1 MIAEQSRPRS
11 YSQQNPPTLTHSH
24 PPPHRP
30 QPPRPSSAALQSS
43 LPGYGLIHPAGL
55 IPHSLMIP
63 TVYAFNQQLA
73 SQQHH
78 HHHHHQQQFFLHAGA
93 SFPDLAHPP
102 LAMYSGPPNRSLNS
116 SSPILGPPSA
126 PPLTRSAHSDHF
138 TPGSATAVSSAHHRH
153 PSPSLHPSHHHRS
166 QSRSLSNPGSTS
178 TSTSAAP
185 APATLASSALC
196 SQIHHSSPSHH
207 PMYAPRP
214 SPGAHSD
221 PASSASP
228 SPSPRIANGSSGLP
242 LPRPRTQS
250 TQSDRSRPVSH
261 HGPAQ
266 KSLSTTNAHR
276 LRTDSNHSTTSHG
289 FSSGP
294 SAALVKPLGS
304 LNEPQF
310 TFNHSSPPTARS
322 ATATTNLSSSSI
334 PPSGSIQG
342 RPSSPSTHSFSSPNP
357 PVGNN
362 MVRRSSPLAQ
372 SNLSHHPSTPQPAP
386 ADPAPRQPTTTTTTT
401 TPTTTNNSYSSSA
414 SYRNS
419 SASTVTITSAPPPVI
434 PASITVAGPN
444 QHDEEVE
451 EDSDTTSDVDHRPPG
466 HRSTPGTSVDS
477 STSNFTQPED
487 ASSATGSPAFPDRTP
502 HKHSKHSLS
511 NKLRRA
517 LSINALHENM
527 IHESIPELGP
537 VIGHERLK
545 SSSAS
550 IAGVP
555 LSPSITTK
563 VKAGRQSGSS
573 RRFGFLNSKS
583 NSSTDNLSISSTVS
597 SASVMIRK
605 LGNLGKSARTKGVM
619 GLTKIFRDKS
629 EAAAAGESTP
639 DDGNGFSTKQDRF
652 KKTSSPNQ
660 HKNLASTSVAQ
671 VQAEVDRSLSVEF
684 PGMTPAAA
692 FIHKQKQQYAEQEA
706 AAAAAAASAA
716 ENQARVPD
724 SVRSKGR
731 AGSIGSASSM
741 TPGSAS
747 EARKKMIE
755 KEKEKIKSKKSRKW
769 GFAGLGGSGTSSED
783 LPVSPSVEDLRRP
796 AEHQHASDVE
806 DNEEWDENTVRGAN
820 IEGLIDSCIGNPLKS
835 VEELR
840 GDDDDPEALDEYD
853 MESLFGNAPSTEG
866 SSSRRAGL
874 RPRPSKEAVPKK
886 GILKNAQNFS
896 QEQHLSPGSFQS
908 KPISA
913 ATTPDSPQPRAL
925 AEDPAT
931 AATGGLLPQL
941 GKPGQGVGAAI
952 DFGSAGPNLSLAIA
966 GTEVSKDRRA
976 TFAQHLSVHTT
987 WPPAIYDRRGELATC
1002 NRLTPTLAQRIKEE
1016 INAFKMEEMEVHYAS
1031 RVHTHFFV

>member
-63 TVYAFNQQLA
+63 T
-73 SQQHH
+73 
-78 HHHHHQQQFFLHAGA
+78 FFLHAGA

-138 TPGSATAVSSAHHRH
+138 TPGSATA
-153 PSPSLHPSHHHRS
+153 
-166 QSRSLSNPGSTS
+166 SRSLSNPGSTS

-185 APATLASSALC
+185 APTTLASSALC

-386 ADPAPRQPTTTTTTT
+386 ADPAPQ
-401 TPTTTNNSYSSSA
+401 
-414 SYRNS
+414 
-419 SASTVTITSAPPPVI
+419 
-434 PASITVAGPN
+434 
-444 QHDEEVE
+444 VE

-692 FIHKQKQQYAEQEA
+692 FIHKQKQH
-706 AAAAAAASAA
+706 
-716 ENQARVPD
+716 
-724 SVRSKGR
+724 VRSKGR

-806 DNEEWDENTVRGAN
+806 DNEDWDENTVRGAN